1 MFLVKSPRLKH
12 SVSSKVNSDNA
23 TTFNSAKSG
32 TNVVVI
38 GTRLSQYI
46 HGNFQIHVRF
56 NSFWIE
62 GPMGKTAKLELDTTL
77 FTELKIGYIYLI
89 DNETMGDAS
98 RVLISIGSS
107 EGNLARATF
116 QIRQ

>member
-1 MFLVKSPRLKH
+1 
-12 SVSSKVNSDNA
+12 
-23 TTFNSAKSG
+23 
-32 TNVVVI
+32 
-38 GTRLSQYI
+38 
-46 HGNFQIHVRF
+46 
-56 NSFWIE
+56 
-62 GPMGKTAKLELDTTL
+62 MGKTARLELGTTL
-77 FTELKIGYIYLI
+77 FTELKLGYIYLI